1 MTVTRLQWGHDLLI
15 VEGQSG
21 CIVVGGNSYASMGP
35 RSVDRGRPP
44 TTPSWKP
51 SPASFNGATIC

>member
-21 CIVVGGNSYASMGP
+21 CTMRVELLLQWGHDLLIVECRRRHQVEAS
-35 RSVDRGRPP
+35 R
-44 TTPSWKP
+44 
-51 SPASFNGATIC
+51 ASFNGATIC